1 MDFKILYNH
10 CSFIISDAPHLTDI
24 ILKELR
30 RVDELIASN
39 KDERFIQK
47 TCQESFRLV
56 TMIHIEDSLH

>member
-24 ILKELR
+24 ILNELR

-39 KDERFIQK
+39 EDERFVQK
-47 TCQESFRLV
+47 TCQDSFRLV